1 MNDRADLAHGL
12 VNGRQGEVEGVN
24 DFADLKLF
32 FTDFLLGSVQL
43 HSRSKEL
50 LNCEIVKIPTDTV
63 ALIQKR
69 GDVFRVT
76 R

>member
-1 MNDRADLAHGL
+1 M
-12 VNGRQGEVEGVN
+12 N